1 MDTLRDSTKRR
12 GGAARD
18 AIIERAGAKVDDP
31 TAYDLEEQVKRGVRT
46 RLGPNRWAQAYAAA
60 RVISIDTVLQEIEA
74 AMRKKVSARPVV
86 ASNKE

>member
-1 MDTLRDSTKRR
+1 M
-12 GGAARD
+12 
-18 AIIERAGAKVDDP
+18 
-31 TAYDLEEQVKRGVRT
+31 KRGVRT

-60 RVISIDTVLQEIEA
+60 RVISIDTMLQEIEA

>member
-1 MDTLRDSTKRR
+1 M
-12 GGAARD
+12 
-18 AIIERAGAKVDDP
+18 
-31 TAYDLEEQVKRGVRT
+31 KRGVRT